1 MQVLPLVIRSCV
13 YDFFIVTLQQ
23 IVPFRFGM
31 DKNDNYYRQFKNE
44 LAQYIM
50 DTSQQWT
57 TVIKPKDKLLSVD
70 FKEIWQYRDLMML
83 FVKRNII
90 TQYKQTILGP
100 LWYLIQPLMTTIM
113 YMVVFGGIAK
123 ISTDGLPQPLFYLA
137 GISFWQYFSD
147 CLTKTSNTFVNNAGI
162 FGKVYFPRLITPLSD
177 VISNLVR
184 FGIQFGLF
192 LCVYAYY
199 MIFTDA
205 PIHTNWYAL
214 LIPILVTMLAGLSLG
229 FGILFSSMTT
239 KYRDLQL
246 LLSFFVSLWMYATP
260 VIYPLST
267 ITNPKL
273 LLVMQLNP
281 LTGIVEFFKY
291 GMLGVGCHEWW
302 MLGYSFGF
310 MVVLLII
317 GVVVFNKVQRS
328 FMDTV

>member
-1 MQVLPLVIRSCV
+1 MKKEQE
-13 YDFFIVTLQQ
+13 Y
-23 IVPFRFGM
+23 
-31 DKNDNYYRQFKNE
+31 
-44 LAQYIM
+44 
-50 DTSQQWT
+50 WT
-57 TVIKPKDKLLSVD
+57 TVIKPKEKLLSVD
-70 FKEIWQYRDLMML
+70 LGEVWKFRDLMLL

-100 LWYLIQPLMTTIM
+100 LWYLIQPLMTTVM

-137 GISFWQYFSD
+137 GISFWQYFAD
-147 CLTKTSNTFVNNAGI
+147 CLNKTSNTFVSNAGI
-162 FGKVYFPRLITPLSD
+162 FGKVYFPRLVSPLSD

-184 FGIQFGLF
+184 FSIQFGLF

-199 MIFTDA
+199 QIFTDVT
-205 PIHTNWYAL
+205 IHTNWYAL
-214 LIPILVTMLAGLSLG
+214 LVPVLVVMLAGLALG

-267 ITNPKL
+267 ITNEKIRL
-273 LLVMQLNP
+273 AMMLNP

-291 GMLGVGCHEWW
+291 GMLGVGAHEWW
-302 MLGYSFGF
+302 MLGYSFVF
-310 MVVLLII
+310 MVVLLAI
-317 GVVVFNKVQRS
+317 GIVVFNKVQRS

>member
-1 MQVLPLVIRSCV
+1 ME
-13 YDFFIVTLQQ
+13 
-23 IVPFRFGM
+23 
-31 DKNDNYYRQFKNE
+31 KE
-44 LAQYIM
+44 E
-50 DTSQQWT
+50 QWT

-70 FKEIWQYRDLMML
+70 FKEIWRYRDLMML

-100 LWYLIQPLMTTIM
+100 LWYLIQPLMTTVM

-199 MIFTDA
+199 MLFTDA

-214 LIPILVTMLAGLSLG
+214 LIPVLVIMLAGLALG

-273 LLVMQLNP
+273 LLLMQLNP

-302 MLGYSFGF
+302 MLGYSFAF
-310 MVVLLII
+310 MIVLLTIGII
-317 GVVVFNKVQRS
+317 VFNKVQRS

>member
-1 MQVLPLVIRSCV
+1 
-13 YDFFIVTLQQ
+13 
-23 IVPFRFGM
+23 
-31 DKNDNYYRQFKNE
+31 
-44 LAQYIM
+44 M

-57 TVIKPKDKLLSVD
+57 TIIKPKDKLLSVD

-162 FGKVYFPRLITPLSD
+162 FGKVYFPRLITSLSD

-214 LIPILVTMLAGLSLG
+214 LIPILVMMLAGLSLG
-229 FGILFSSMTT
+229 FGILFSSITT

>member
-1 MQVLPLVIRSCV
+1 MAETTQNMAEIE
-13 YDFFIVTLQQ
+13 Q
-23 IVPFRFGM
+23 
-31 DKNDNYYRQFKNE
+31 E
-44 LAQYIM
+44 
-50 DTSQQWT
+50 WT
-57 TVIKPKDKLLSVD
+57 TEIRPKDKLLSVD
-70 FKEIWQYRDLMML
+70 FKEIWRYRDLMML

-100 LWYLIQPLMTTIM
+100 LWYIIQPLMTTVM

-162 FGKVYFPRLITPLSD
+162 FGKVYFPRLVTPLSD

-184 FGIQFGLF
+184 FGIQFALF
-192 LCVYAYY
+192 LVVYLYY
-199 MIFTDA
+199 IIFTDVH
-205 PIHTNWYAL
+205 IHPNLYAL
-214 LIPILVTMLAGLSLG
+214 LFPVLVMMLAGLTLG

-246 LLSFFVSLWMYATP
+246 LLGFFVSLWMYATP

-267 ITNPKL
+267 ITNPQL
-273 LLVMQLNP
+273 RLVMQLNP

-291 GMLGVGCHEWW
+291 GMLGVGNHEWW
-302 MLGYSFGF
+302 MLGYSFAF
-310 MVVLLII
+310 MVVLLGIGII
-317 GVVVFNKVQRS
+317 VFNKVQKS

>member
-1 MQVLPLVIRSCV
+1 MCISKKSITFAVAKVRNMEEDIQ
-13 YDFFIVTLQQ
+13 TQ
-23 IVPFRFGM
+23 
-31 DKNDNYYRQFKNE
+31 E
-44 LAQYIM
+44 
-50 DTSQQWT
+50 TWT

-70 FKEIWQYRDLMML
+70 FKEIWRYRDLMML

-100 LWYLIQPLMTTIM
+100 LWYLIQPLMTTVM

-137 GISFWQYFSD
+137 GICFWQYFSD

-162 FGKVYFPRLITPLSD
+162 FGKVYFPRLVTPLSD

-192 LCVYAYY
+192 LCIYLYY
-199 MIFTDA
+199 ILFTDVAVA
-205 PIHTNWYAL
+205 PNWYAL
-214 LIPILVTMLAGLSLG
+214 LFPVLVMMLAGLALG

-273 LLVMQLNP
+273 MLLMQLNP
-281 LTGIVEFFKY
+281 LTGILEFFKY
-291 GMLGVGCHEWW
+291 GFLGVGCHEWW

-310 MVVLLII
+310 MVVLLAI
-317 GVVVFNKVQRS
+317 GIVVFNKVQRS